1 MARKSARAA
10 AVQMVFENMLGG
22 DGGEET
28 LRGLIEFAPEENDQE
43 YIDDIL
49 AGVEQN
55 AEMLDAAIEK
65 CLKGWTLDRIA
76 RVDLAVLRVAAWE
89 LCHAKET
96 PDAVVINEAVALA
109 QKFDSPTAGKFV
121 NGVLSTL
128 LSQRDAGEKQPG
140 ENA

>member
-10 AVQMVFENMLGG
+10 AVQMVYERMLGG
-22 DGGEET
+22 EGGEET
-28 LRGLIEFAPEENDQE
+28 LRGLIEFTPEEDDQK
-43 YIDDIL
+43 YIDSL
-49 AGVEQN
+49 LSGVQAHE
-55 AEMLDAAIEK
+55 EELDAQVEK

-76 RVDLAVLRVAAWE
+76 KVDRAVLRVAAFE
-89 LCHAKET
+89 LCHDRTT

-109 QKFDSPTAGKFV
+109 QRFDSPTAAKFV

-128 LSQRDAGEKQPG
+128 LAQRDQG